1 MGYLIS
7 IKLSPGI
14 IMSGEMFIAL
24 KNYMDIYDFPCELY
38 IKNT

>member
-7 IKLSPGI
+7 IKFSPDI
-14 IMSGEMFIAL
+14 IMSGEIFIAS

-38 IKNT
+38 IKND